1 MELTASY
8 PIPLLQ
14 NYAQKISIISEQTD
28 RLSQLIAFLV
38 SKRKLNLITSFVDF
52 KLLIP
57 MLIFTLPRLLPLNH
71 YIGVSKMI
79 ACRPRLLVVPLK
91 VWLKGACSRFWS
103 KITFFDFNVYN
114 ALVYESLLSSFS

>member
-1 MELTASY
+1 MIILNSLVLHTRRQKSMELIASC

-14 NYAQKISIISEQTD
+14 NYAQKKSIISEQTD
-28 RLSQLIAFLV
+28 RLSQLIAFLI

-71 YIGVSKMI
+71 YVGVSKMI
-79 ACRPRLLVVPLK
+79 ACRPRLLVV
-91 VWLKGACSRFWS
+91 S
-103 KITFFDFNVYN
+103 KYR
-114 ALVYESLLSSFS
+114 